1 MNSRSVAFA
10 LALLLTL
17 VLSCTQ
23 KAVQNQSQTTPPAAS
38 QTVDPTA
45 GEVNTAPVVQEAPAA
60 STTDTATAAFIEQM
74 IHFDFDSAVLSVQAR
89 QILNAKAEYLHAN
102 PGVAVTVEGHCDDR
116 GTNSYN
122 MALGNR
128 RAEMV
133 RTYLV
138 YQGIQAHRVDTISY
152 GEERPLDTAK
162 NEATWARNRRAQ
174 FVIH

>member
-23 KAVQNQSQTTPPAAS
+23 KAVQNQSQTTPPAAA

-45 GEVNTAPVVQEAPAA
+45 GEVKTAPVVQAPAV

-74 IHFDFDSAVLSVQAR
+74 IHFDFDSAVLSVHAR
-89 QILNAKAEYLHAN
+89 QILNAKAEYLRAN
-102 PGVAVTVEGHCDDR
+102 PDVSVTVEGHCDDR

-133 RTYLV
+133 RTYLA
-138 YQGIQAHRVDTISY
+138 YQGIQAHRVETISY
-152 GEERPLDTAK
+152 GEERPLDKAK